1 KVILLFNDSEAAQR
15 FEDCVLYLTETPPQV
30 RLVNKLGSI
39 SAFQETR
46 IYSLYDQDDPDR
58 GYHGIV
64 YAKKSPKTY
73 HFSQICYIYRDL
85 DFSFLNQN
93 ASEIEL
99 QNVRAP
105 QYISTRHKMLSRPKD
120 SDAPPEFREVTSVFR
135 PIQLTF
141 STDDDAVQFL
151 SGLTGWRLKF
161 YKQCAKLVATDT
173 SHFHKPKKTYKNAEI
188 SLWEKSASEVGSLT
202 QLLVRLAEM
211 DRPWITAMLE
221 SSGGGLGLPSGGVAE
236 LKNLVIQ
243 QGKDLDTKHMKANYS
258 AMITRSI
265 RKLDVLKGDA
275 LTTPTVD
282 NNLQQSRI
290 TSQYFDLD
298 SQDDV
303 AMSSPMEEKLIQ
315 ELGSIVG
322 NALGTPQ
329 TLVVI
334 ANHVATTH
342 SQSHPAAATSNE
354 SPAGSSKSATDSRT
368 TYSDPQPQQCSG
380 QFNDLP
386 AVQGIVLTPTVIE
399 LQKGPSQGEAKAA
412 PTDYVTELNEIEKI
426 KAEPPSIKSIAAAP
440 LYRHS
445 DIDHQRATSDIDEL
459 YIRNEAK
466 AVHTTRE
473 SSSTMCTKLGSPTS
487 SSASATG
494 KQLPKLG
501 QGQHVHALG
510 SGVDVMEDSP
520 LPSKFFGVLRGLS
533 VANTFTF

>member
-1 KVILLFNDSEAAQR
+1 
-15 FEDCVLYLTETPPQV
+15 
-30 RLVNKLGSI
+30 
-39 SAFQETR
+39 
-46 IYSLYDQDDPDR
+46 
-58 GYHGIV
+58 
-64 YAKKSPKTY
+64 
-73 HFSQICYIYRDL
+73 
-85 DFSFLNQN
+85 
-93 ASEIEL
+93 
-99 QNVRAP
+99 
-105 QYISTRHKMLSRPKD
+105 
-120 SDAPPEFREVTSVFR
+120 
-135 PIQLTF
+135 
-141 STDDDAVQFL
+141 
-151 SGLTGWRLKF
+151 
-161 YKQCAKLVATDT
+161 
-173 SHFHKPKKTYKNAEI
+173 
-188 SLWEKSASEVGSLT
+188 
-202 QLLVRLAEM
+202 
-211 DRPWITAMLE
+211 
-221 SSGGGLGLPSGGVAE
+221 
-236 LKNLVIQ
+236 
-243 QGKDLDTKHMKANYS
+243 
-258 AMITRSI
+258 MITRSI
-265 RKLDVLKGDA
+265 RKLDILKGDA

-282 NNLQQSRI
+282 NNLQQSRT

-298 SQDDV
+298 SQDGIV
-303 AMSSPMEEKLIQ
+303 MSSLMEEKPIQ

-322 NALGTPQ
+322 NALRTPQ
-329 TLVVI
+329 TLVAIAKHV
-334 ANHVATTH
+334 ANHVATTRR
-342 SQSHPAAATSNE
+342 QSHPAAATSNE
-354 SPAGSSKSATDSRT
+354 SPTGSSKSATDSRT

-380 QFNDLP
+380 QFNNLP